1 MDDLIEALRAGKVT
15 RVRAAIKADPKAARH
30 ARVMVE
36 AARLAFQPAAA
47 ILHRNGADLN
57 AIWRGYRPLHALLQE
72 HPHANKGK
80 PSRERLEFL
89 DWMLKHGADPEQPG
103 AWPPARA
110 LIIAAF
116 VGEPEY
122 IKRLRKAGA
131 TIDGFTGAALGDRKV
146 VEKTI
151 RKQPGFAREGD
162 PQGLTALQC
171 AAGSRLPGA
180 ATLEIARLLLDAGA
194 DVRAKTKSWDHDVDA
209 VYLAA
214 GAKNKNLLE
223 LLLERGADPTEA
235 LVPALWN
242 ATEEFA
248 EVALARGADPDRA
261 VAGNQPLLNNLIR
274 WGQIRQSL
282 WLLERHANPNLADER
297 GWTAVH
303 QAASRGNE
311 RMMRAVLDAGGN
323 PSLRDKAGRSA
334 LDIARAAGR
343 TKLVAMMSLRAS

>member
-15 RVRAAIKADPKAARH
+15 RVRAAIKSDPKAARH

-47 ILHRNGADLN
+47 LLHRAGADLN

-72 HPHANKGK
+72 HPHANNGK
-80 PSRERLEFL
+80 PPRHRLEFL
-89 DWMLKHGADPEQPG
+89 DWMLEHGADPEQPG

-110 LIIAAF
+110 IIIAAF

-131 TIDGFTGAALGDRKV
+131 TIDGYTGAALGDRKA
-146 VEKTI
+146 VEKAL
-151 RKQPGFAREGD
+151 RKQPGFARARD

-180 ATLEIARLLLDAGA
+180 ATLNIAGLLLDAGA
-194 DVRAKTKSWDHDVDA
+194 DVRARTKSWDHDVDA

-214 GAKNKNLLE
+214 GAKNKKVFE

-248 EVALARGADPDRA
+248 EIALARGAVPDRA

-282 WLLERHANPNLADER
+282 WLLDRHANPNLADER
-297 GWTAVH
+297 GWAAVH

-311 RMMRAVLDAGGN
+311 RMMRAVLEAGGN
-323 PSLRDKAGRSA
+323 PALRDKAGRTA
-334 LDIARAAGR
+334 LDIARTAGR
-343 TKLVAMMSLRAS
+343 TKLAAMMSLRAP